1 MPHDQSPTQRRPR
14 RSVLRLMDASL
25 PASSQAALPTGLLA
39 YEAYVAEQA
48 ANDQFSGTILLAHG
62 GRPVLSRSYGM
73 ANKALGLPNGP
84 DTIFGLASMGKI
96 FTGIAACQLA
106 AEGKL
111 DFFATLGTYLDGF
124 AAHIARAA
132 TVHQMFTHTSGMGNY
147 MNSPIWQQEAK
158 SWTTPAH
165 EFADTMAVIQQS
177 RLQFT
182 PGTAYSYSNSG
193 YYTLGAIVAQV
204 SGQPLGDYLQT
215 HVFGPAGMTHT
226 GNYTTTQI
234 LANSGI
240 AHGYG
245 PTQPDGSRVDLTTAP
260 NQFVSTGG
268 ASGAGGG
275 YSSAPDLLSLALA
288 LRSGTLLDPTWAA
301 LITTGKYPISPTDT
315 SDQPPDPS
323 VMVCYGFEERI
334 VNSHRI
340 FGHGGA
346 SPVPGGIATD
356 LSIYA
361 DLDWVAVLL
370 SNYYVYTLPYLELED
385 QILTGGGKRA

>member
-1 MPHDQSPTQRRPR
+1 
-14 RSVLRLMDASL
+14 VLRLMGAAPPAVGIGGMLASRDAAPPCVSGVRDDADL
-25 PASSQAALPTGLLA
+25 AASSQTALPAGLLA
-39 YEAYVAEQA
+39 Y
-48 ANDQFSGTILLAHG
+48 
-62 GRPVLSRSYGM
+62 
-73 ANKALGLPNGP
+73 
-84 DTIFGLASMGKI
+84 GLASMGKI

-111 DFFATLGTYLDGF
+111 DFYATLGAYLDGF
-124 AAHIARAA
+124 PAQIASAVTA
-132 TVHQMFTHTSGMGNY
+132 HQMFTHTSGMGNY
-147 MNSPIWQQEAK
+147 MNSPVSQQEAR
-158 SWTTPAH
+158 SWTTPAQ

-177 RLQFT
+177 PLQFT
-182 PGTAYSYSNSG
+182 SGTAYSYSNSG

-226 GNYTTTQI
+226 GNYTTAQI
-234 LANSGI
+234 LASPGI

-245 PTQPDGSRVDLTTAP
+245 PRQPDGSRVDLTTTP
-260 NQFVSTGG
+260 GHQFASTGG
-268 ASGAGGG
+268 ASGADGG
-275 YSSAPDLLSLALA
+275 YSSAPDLRSLALA
-288 LRSGTLLDPTWAA
+288 LRRGTLLDPAWAA
-301 LITTGKYPISPTDT
+301 LITTGKYPISPADT

-323 VMVCYGFEERI
+323 VMACYGFEERI
-334 VNSHRI
+334 VNSHRV

-370 SNYYVYTLPYLELED
+370 SNYYVSTFPYLELED